1 MKTYNGQTIK
11 EIKKEYPNI
20 QLTYCR
26 YRGFGDYGLVAN
38 YEGQELFF
46 RDDEPMMDR
55 HVKAEKNNYTGTVAN
70 LDYSC
75 EVFVDGSSLGTTSK
89 HRAKKYLSLIKTG
102 VEVDSNYLTST
113 RPITDFLPDANEE
126 AKNKTAINSFVH
138 SIIEEGG
145 EMGHNRRNEIRRYA
159 YANGL
164 EAAKSLYL

>member
-1 MKTYNGQTIK
+1 ISKLQNNSKKEVQNLELSIKVHIFEPSKAIKHLIKKQKKMKTYNGQTIK

-38 YEGQELFF
+38 YEGHELFV
-46 RDDEPMMDR
+46 RDSEAMMDR
-55 HVKAEKNNYTGTVAN
+55 HVKVEKNNYTGTVAD

-113 RPITDFLPDANEE
+113 RT
-126 AKNKTAINSFVH
+126 
-138 SIIEEGG
+138 
-145 EMGHNRRNEIRRYA
+145 
-159 YANGL
+159 
-164 EAAKSLYL
+164 